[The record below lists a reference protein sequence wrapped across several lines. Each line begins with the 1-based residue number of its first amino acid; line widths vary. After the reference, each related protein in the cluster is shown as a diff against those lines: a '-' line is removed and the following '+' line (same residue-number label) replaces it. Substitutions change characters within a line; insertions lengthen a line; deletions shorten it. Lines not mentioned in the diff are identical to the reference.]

1 MTIDFL
7 KIIPKPL
14 KEFISP
20 NSIWNTDFSFKS
32 AEMYQIIAPSGKG
45 KSTLVGLLAGT
56 RGDFLGHLI
65 LEGQLSSGF
74 TPMQWSQWRA
84 LKCSV
89 VFQDLQL
96 FQNLTALQN
105 ITLTAEI
112 HQIHHQK
119 QIPSQHIQ
127 SLETITEWATL
138 LGVETKL
145 NQPTSQLS
153 FGQMQRVAILRALNR
168 PFNWIVLDEPF
179 SHLDQTNAN
188 IALNLI
194 QKVAA
199 QQNAGIIITAL
210 DDRYALPGFQNVT
223 I

>member
-1 MTIDFL
+1 MTIDFQ

-14 KEFISP
+14 KEFITP
-20 NSIWNTDFSFKS
+20 VSIWNTDFSFKS
-32 AEMYQIIAPSGKG
+32 GEMYQIIAPSGKG

-56 RGDFLGHLI
+56 RGDFLGRLI
-65 LEGQLSSGF
+65 LEGQLSTEFS
-74 TPMQWSQWRA
+74 PMKWSQWRA
-84 LKCSV
+84 LTCSV

-112 HQIHHQK
+112 HQIHHKK
-119 QIPSQHIQ
+119 QVPSQHIQ
-127 SLETITEWATL
+127 SLETLTEWATL
-138 LGVETKL
+138 LGVEAKL
-145 NQPTSQLS
+145 NQPVALLS
-153 FGQMQRVAILRALNR
+153 FGQMQRIAILRALNR

-194 QKVAA
+194 QKVAT

>member
-1 MTIDFL
+1 MNIDFQ
-7 KIIPKPL
+7 KIIPNPL
-14 KEFISP
+14 KEFILP

-32 AEMYQIIAPSGKG
+32 GEMYQIIAPSGKG

-56 RGDFLGHLI
+56 RGDFLGRLI
-65 LEGQLSSGF
+65 LEGQSS
-74 TPMQWSQWRA
+74 TELPPLKWSQWRA

-105 ITLTAEI
+105 LTLNSEI
-112 HQIHHQK
+112 HQIHFNNQT
-119 QIPSQHIQ
+119 QSEHIQ
-127 SLETITEWATL
+127 SLETLTEWATL

-145 NQPTSQLS
+145 NQPVSLLS
-153 FGQMQRVAILRALNR
+153 FGQMQRIAILRALNR

-194 QKVAA
+194 QKVANV
-199 QQNAGIIITAL
+199 QNAGVIITAL

>member
-1 MTIDFL
+1 MTIDFQ
-7 KIIPKPL
+7 KIIPNPL
-14 KEFISP
+14 KEFITHD
-20 NSIWNTDFSFKS
+20 SIWNTDFSFKS
-32 AEMYQIIAPSGKG
+32 GEMYQIIAPSGKG

-56 RGDFLGHLI
+56 RGDFLGRLI
-65 LEGQLSSGF
+65 LEGQLSTEFS
-74 TPMQWSQWRA
+74 PMKWSQWRA
-84 LKCSV
+84 LTCSV

-105 ITLTAEI
+105 LTLTSEI
-112 HQIHHQK
+112 NQIHSKNQT
-119 QIPSQHIQ
+119 PSTHIQ
-127 SLETITEWATL
+127 SVETLTEWATF
-138 LGVETKL
+138 LGVEAKL
-145 NQPTSQLS
+145 NQPVALLS
-153 FGQMQRVAILRALNR
+153 FGQMQRIAILRALNR

-194 QKVAA
+194 QKVAT

>member
-1 MTIDFL
+1 MNIDFQ
-7 KIIPKPL
+7 KIIPNPL
-14 KEFISP
+14 KEFITP
-20 NSIWNTDFSFKS
+20 YSIWNTDFSFKS
-32 AEMYQIIAPSGKG
+32 GEMYQIIAPSGKG

-56 RGDFLGHLI
+56 RGDFLGRLI
-65 LEGQLSSGF
+65 LEGQSSTEF
-74 TPMQWSQWRA
+74 SPMKWSQWRA

-112 HQIHHQK
+112 HQIHHKK
-119 QIPSQHIQ
+119 QVPSQHIQ
-127 SLETITEWATL
+127 SLETLTEWATL

-145 NQPTSQLS
+145 NQPVALLS
-153 FGQMQRVAILRALNR
+153 FGQMQRIAILRALNR

-199 QQNAGIIITAL
+199 QQSAGIIITAL